1 MIERMKAKIVNTAK
15 AFWRAPHKFLW
26 LLFWNLAFRC
36 MGFILC
42 VLLTVLPLPLSN
54 FMQQVMNLQLS
65 FDSVRKTLESVRIIA
80 GRLGQLMP
88 SINDM
93 MRVFSPANVWGVLKN
108 LSSAVSPDMIMQF
121 LRNVPSGLRQFCVTL
136 FDNIRQRW
144 RDLKGLW
151 KSLFPL
157 KDSLKRFRSYVR
169 SHVMAVR
176 RLMQN
181 AFQMAFSLLLVKM
194 ALMLI
199 VPLVGAV
206 YLLGVDVTLLAAA
219 AISLIS
225 SQLGTWIGTFV
236 SRMAIRAYSWCRRLP
251 SLTGHRYILEGLR
264 RICSGAAR
272 LIVRLRLFII
282 KRLEQLVRRLKLYI
296 VIACIWTGCVGRDI
310 RGRGDFGKMKFK
322 QNLSEKSQRRDLKY
336 E

>member
-1 MIERMKAKIVNTAK
+1 MVERMKAKIMNTAR

-54 FMQQVMNLQLS
+54 FMQQMMNLQLS
-65 FDSVRKTLESVRIIA
+65 FDSVRKTLDSMRIIA

-88 SINDM
+88 SINDV
-93 MRVFSPANVWGVLKN
+93 MRVLAPANVWGALKN
-108 LSSAVSPDMIMQF
+108 LSGFLSPDVMLQF
-121 LRNVPSGLRQFCVTL
+121 VRSVPSGMRQFFMTL

-151 KSLFPL
+151 KNLFPL
-157 KDSLKRFRSYVR
+157 RDSLKRLRAYVR
-169 SHVMAVR
+169 SHIMAVR

-181 AFQMAFSLLLVKM
+181 AFQMAFSLLLVKL
-194 ALMLI
+194 ALLLV

-219 AISLIS
+219 AVSLIS

-236 SRMAIRAYSWCRRLP
+236 SRMALRAYSRCRRLP
-251 SLTGHRYILEGLR
+251 SLTGHRYILEGVR
-264 RICSGAAR
+264 RLCSGAAR
-272 LIVRLRLFII
+272 LIVRLRRFII
-282 KRLEQLVRRLKLYI
+282 KWLERLVHRIKIYI
-296 VIACIWTGCVGRDI
+296 VIACIWAKCI
-310 RGRGDFGKMKFK
+310 RRGTHGHND
-322 QNLSEKSQRRDLKY
+322 LEK
-336 E
+336 